1 MIPTRMSIK
10 NILTQEEQEVIVY
23 SIFTSYNEV
32 FEGFEPFAAGWDE
45 KNQCWITAPL
55 SHFTPVLENKR
66 MLNE

>member
-1 MIPTRMSIK
+1 MIPTKMRVK
-10 NILTQEEQEVIVY
+10 NVLTQEEREVIVY
-23 SIFTSYNEV
+23 SIFTSYNEA
-32 FEGFEPFAAGWDE
+32 FEDFEPFAAGWDE